1 MRLFGLT
8 LCLMIASGIPAPL
21 PASLPKPAKV
31 DVASVGS
38 SPAFRWDEVEGAAL
52 YRVAVF
58 AAPDEEGKR
67 AIMAAVWIKGLSW
80 IYGKGKVVAK
90 AGRLPSTGAK
100 ALSPGADYKVMVR
113 AADEN
118 GSNMSEWVSAGFSA
132 PSASASQASPSA
144 AALAPV
150 SPTASPSMTATPPVD
165 AGASASTATPTP
177 TPSAKLDAKGSTGP
191 AELEVDLA
199 SDFKETPEAGEGGL
213 SRTAAPASLEA
224 ARGLL
229 QQGKADDAEAA
240 YRALLNQDASNA
252 DYWEGLGDSYD
263 ARNMKIEAKE
273 AYEKALAIDGKRARL
288 TKWMDDNVK
297 K

>member
-1 MRLFGLT
+1 MRLYGLA
-8 LCLMIASGIPAPL
+8 LSLMIACCVVSPL
-21 PASLPKPAKV
+21 SASLPKPAKV
-31 DVASVGS
+31 DVTSLGS
-38 SPAFRWDEVEGAAL
+38 TPIFRWDEVEGAAL

-80 IYGKGKVVAK
+80 AYAKGKVLPK
-90 AGRLPSTGAK
+90 AGKLPSTPAK
-100 ALSPGADYKVMVR
+100 ALTAGADYKVMVR
-113 AADEN
+113 AADEE
-118 GSNMSEWVSAGFSA
+118 GANMSEWVSASFVAPLIGSA
-132 PSASASQASPSA
+132 QAISA
-144 AALAPV
+144 AAQAALSA
-150 SPTASPSMTATPPVD
+150 TASPSMTQTPAWLPVSAT
-165 AGASASTATPTP
+165 ASATPTP
-177 TPSAKLDAKGSTGP
+177 TAQVDAKGATGP

-199 SDFKETPEAGEGGL
+199 GDFKETPEAGEGGL
-213 SRTAAPASLEA
+213 SKTAAVTTLEG
-224 ARGLL
+224 ARALL

-240 YRALLNQDASNA
+240 YRALLNQDATNA

-288 TKWMDDNVK
+288 LKWMDDNVK